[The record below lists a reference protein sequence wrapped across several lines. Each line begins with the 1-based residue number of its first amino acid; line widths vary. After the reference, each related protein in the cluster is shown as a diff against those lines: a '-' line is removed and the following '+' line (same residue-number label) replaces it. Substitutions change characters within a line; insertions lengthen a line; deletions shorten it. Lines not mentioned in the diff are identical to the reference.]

1 VEFLLNPNQQA
12 ATIDGALVCIVNGEL
27 QYLKSDD
34 LLDPR
39 TKKTSVRVVD
49 LAKPSYKVA
58 REYMIRL
65 EKEDFDNSDRLEKL
79 ARSASSPNKPI
90 SADEFKKQFAPIVT
104 ELRGGL

>member
-1 VEFLLNPNQQA
+1 
-12 ATIDGALVCIVNGEL
+12 
-27 QYLKSDD
+27 
-34 LLDPR
+34 
-39 TKKTSVRVVD
+39 VRVVD
-49 LAKPSYKVA
+49 LGKPSYKVA

-90 SADEFKKQFAPIVT
+90 SVDEFKKQFAPIVT